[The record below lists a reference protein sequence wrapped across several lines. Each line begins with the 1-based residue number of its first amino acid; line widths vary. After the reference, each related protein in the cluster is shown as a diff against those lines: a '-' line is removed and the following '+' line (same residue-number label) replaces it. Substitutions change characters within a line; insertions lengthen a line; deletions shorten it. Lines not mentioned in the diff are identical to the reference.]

1 MYNFKLKNINN
12 IDSTVMLLM
21 YNFKLKIKKI
31 VIIMY
36 KF

>member
-12 IDSTVMLLM
+12 IDSTLMLLM